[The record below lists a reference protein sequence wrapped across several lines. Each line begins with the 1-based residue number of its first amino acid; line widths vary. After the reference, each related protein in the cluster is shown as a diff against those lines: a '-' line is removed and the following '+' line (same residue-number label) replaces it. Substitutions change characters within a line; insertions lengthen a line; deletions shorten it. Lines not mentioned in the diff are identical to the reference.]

1 MYLFYTSA
9 DMFGGPTCSL
19 YHNSLSYSLTICSL
33 ACGYITTEDWQIAR
47 LTFRPKP
54 EQTDYMA
61 AKSFWSISL
70 TSFLLKGLEEL
81 VEKCTIGITNIC
93 LSSWK
98 ISRKCL
104 LPVSWQNRKIAKCEQ
119 YAFGTFFILNKP
131 LIKVLEPLLT
141 EIINWNFY

>member
-1 MYLFYTSA
+1 MNNLPKVVAQQRHGRASNPRFLDCKSDAIPLSHHATKQRMYLFYTSA

-61 AKSFWSISL
+61 AKSF
-70 TSFLLKGLEEL
+70 
-81 VEKCTIGITNIC
+81 
-93 LSSWK
+93 
-98 ISRKCL
+98 
-104 LPVSWQNRKIAKCEQ
+104 
-119 YAFGTFFILNKP
+119 
-131 LIKVLEPLLT
+131 
-141 EIINWNFY
+141 